1 MKYSFEQDLAKKG
14 IDIPTLTP
22 PVANYVPW
30 TKSGNQVFVSGQ
42 VALKEG
48 KLHHAG
54 MVGETVS
61 LEDGQRSARMAA
73 LNVVAYIRTAC
84 EGDLSRVKRILK
96 VTGFVAASASFTDHP
111 KVVNGA
117 SDLFVEVF
125 GEPGRHA
132 RAAVGVSSLPLGASV
147 EIEAIVEID

>member
-1 MKYSFEQDLAKKG
+1 MKNSFEQDLAKRG
-14 IDIPTLTP
+14 IEIPNLTP

-30 TKSGNQVFVSGQ
+30 TRSGHQVFVSGQ
-42 VALKEG
+42 VSLKDG

-54 MVGETVS
+54 IVGDLVS

-73 LNVVAYIRTAC
+73 LNVVAYIRDAC
-84 EGDLSRVKRILK
+84 SGDLSRVKRVLK
-96 VTGFVAASASFTDHP
+96 VNGFVAATARFTDHP

-125 GEPGRHA
+125 GDLGRHA